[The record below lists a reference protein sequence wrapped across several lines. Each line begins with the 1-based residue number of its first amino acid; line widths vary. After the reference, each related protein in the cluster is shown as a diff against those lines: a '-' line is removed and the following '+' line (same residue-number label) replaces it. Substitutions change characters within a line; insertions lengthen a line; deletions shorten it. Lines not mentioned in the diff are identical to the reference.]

1 MAKKGNN
8 FLIFL
13 LVVVLLIFA
22 APTAIRLLVPTDE
35 TPEDGNVIDTDMVL
49 SAEIEWAQDSMSI
62 DLLSG
67 DIKLA
72 SKVDKIFVNVADV
85 GVQELKY
92 TQVLVGTANYDYA
105 TYTLEEQKGL
115 LNTCFGSVDELK
127 IDVYVQKD
135 GFVYLVDTQTVR
147 VKSCW
152 TNPVAFYENELP
164 LVMFNGQRIVAL

>member
-22 APTAIRLLVPTDE
+22 APTAIRFLVPTDE

-72 SKVDKIFVNVADV
+72 SKVDKIFVNIAGV
-85 GVQELKY
+85 GVQDLKY
-92 TQVLVGTANYDYA
+92 TQILVGTANYEYA
-105 TYTLEEQKGL
+105 TYTLPEQKTL
-115 LNTCFGSVDELK
+115 CATCFATDMEVK
-127 IDVYVQKD
+127 VDVYAQIGD
-135 GFVYLVDTQTVR
+135 FVYLVDSQTVA
-147 VKSCW
+147 VESCW
-152 TNPVAFYENELP
+152 TNPVVFDMETKP
-164 LVMFNGQRIVAL
+164 VAPIE